1 MKFTEEHALIR
12 KTARAII
19 DKHINP
25 RVDEWEAA
33 GLFPAHEVFK
43 LFGDQGLLGL
53 KYPEA
58 YGGAALDYSY
68 SVALAE
74 ELANINCGS
83 IPMALGVQTDMATPA
98 LARFGSEQL
107 KQEYLVPS
115 IAGDIVSCIGV
126 SEVGAG
132 SDVANIKTWARKDGD
147 DFVINGGKMWI
158 TNGTQADWM
167 CCLCNTVE
175 GVASHKAKSLIVVPL
190 ASKGVDRST
199 KLDKL
204 GMRSSDTAQIFFED
218 VRVPQ
223 RNLIGQEGFGFVY
236 QMLQFQEERLWAS
249 ANGIRGLERMLE
261 MTIDYTRQRK
271 AFGQSILD
279 NQYVHFKLAELATE
293 LEALRALVYRATE
306 LYVSGK
312 DVTKLASMAKLK
324 TGRLTRELA
333 DWCIQFHGGMGYM
346 NESPIVRAYRD
357 SRIVAIGGGADEVML
372 GIICKLMD
380 TLPKRSKAGS

>member
-1 MKFTEEHALIR
+1 MLFTEEHALIR

-25 RVDEWEAA
+25 HVDEWETA
-33 GLFPAHEVFK
+33 GAFPAREVFK
-43 LFGDQGLLGL
+43 LFGEQGLLGL

-58 YGGAALDYSY
+58 YGGAGLDYSY

-74 ELANINCGS
+74 ELANINCGGV
-83 IPMALGVQTDMATPA
+83 PMALGVQTDMATPA
-98 LARFGSEQL
+98 LARFGSEPL
-107 KQEYLVPS
+107 KQEFLVPS
-115 IAGDIVSCIGV
+115 IAGDLVSCIGV

-132 SDVANIKTWARKDGD
+132 SDVANIKTWARKDGGD
-147 DFVINGGKMWI
+147 WVINGGKMWI
-158 TNGTQADWM
+158 TNGYQADWM

-175 GVASHKAKSLIVVPL
+175 GAASHKNKSLIVVPL
-190 ASKGVDRST
+190 DSKGVDRSR

-223 RNLIGQEGFGFVY
+223 RYLIGQEGFGFVY
-236 QMLQFQEERLWAS
+236 QMLQFQEERLWAA
-249 ANGIRGLERMLE
+249 ANGIRAIERMIE
-261 MTIDYTRQRK
+261 MTIDYTRQRQ

-279 NQYVHFKLAELATE
+279 NQYVHFRMAELATE

-324 TGRLTRELA
+324 LGRLTRETA
-333 DWCIQFHGGMGYM
+333 DWCVQFHGGMGYM
-346 NESPIVRAYRD
+346 MESPIVRAYRD

-372 GIICKLMD
+372 GIICKLMN
-380 TLPKRSKAGS
+380 TLPKRGKE